1 MENNDKNDITLER
14 IRQLMG
20 GISQEAFAEKIGFSQ
35 ASIHR
40 VLSKGSPS
48 LAMLTAI
55 ATTYHVSVDWL
66 LGLSDAKEVRSGTAT
81 MTYYEAM
88 QALHKLLFDGHFFF
102 DPDYSSYSDHL
113 WVADKILTGLLSQYK
128 NVMQTNKETTEYWLA
143 GLADDFCLPLVDIN
157 KLNDTF
163 HSAFEANK
171 YDLAATLR
179 SLTESDNI
187 EGY

>member
-1 MENNDKNDITLER
+1 MENNDKNDITIER

-40 VLSKGSPS
+40 VLTTGSPS

-66 LGLSDAKEVRSGTAT
+66 LGLSDAKEIRSSTDT
-81 MTYYEAM
+81 MTYYEAI
-88 QALHKLLFDGHFFF
+88 QFLNKLLFDGHIIFSTN
-102 DPDYSSYSDHL
+102 YSIGTSDDNL
-113 WVADKILTGLLSQYK
+113 FVRDRILAGLLSKYR
-128 NVMQTNKETTEYWLA
+128 NVRQTDKSTTDYWLA
-143 GLADDFCLPLVDIN
+143 SLADDFNLPLTDIGI
-157 KLNDTF
+157 LQDTF
-163 HSAFEANK
+163 DAAFEAND

-179 SLTESDNI
+179 GLTH
-187 EGY
+187 

>member
-66 LGLSDAKEVRSGTAT
+66 LGLSDAKEIRSGTAT

-88 QALHKLLFDGHFFF
+88 QALHKLLFDGHIFF

-113 WVADKILTGLLSQYK
+113 WVNDRILAALLAKYK
-128 NVMQTNKETTEYWLA
+128 NVKETNKDTTEYWLA
-143 GLADDFCLPLVDIN
+143 SLAEDFNLPLVDF
-157 KLNDTF
+157 DTLTYNF
-163 HSAFEANK
+163 QSTFNENNN
-171 YDLAATLR
+171 DLAATLR
-179 SLTESDNI
+179 SLIDNTEAQ
-187 EGY
+187 